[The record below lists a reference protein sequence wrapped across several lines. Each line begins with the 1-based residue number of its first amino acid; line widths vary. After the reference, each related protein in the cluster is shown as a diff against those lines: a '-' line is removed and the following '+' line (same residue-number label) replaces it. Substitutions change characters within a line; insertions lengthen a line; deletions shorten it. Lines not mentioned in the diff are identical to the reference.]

1 LYVLL
6 TGGEGGGGASSNIKQ
21 NNPTRLE
28 PKMLNPQSPE
38 VSLKTILRAF
48 DFPII
53 TVIEGKVCK
62 EVLHATGTR
71 ISFTLIACVHTSKG
85 DNQSRVYPGF
95 CIMEQLRVVCTPLW
109 MR

>member
-6 TGGEGGGGASSNIKQ
+6 TGGEGGGASSNIKQ

-38 VSLKTILRAF
+38 VTLKTILRAF

-53 TVIEGKVCK
+53 TVE
-62 EVLHATGTR
+62 
-71 ISFTLIACVHTSKG
+71 
-85 DNQSRVYPGF
+85 
-95 CIMEQLRVVCTPLW
+95 
-109 MR
+109 